1 MSTATQKNKVK
12 FRLKCAYYAPITENE
27 ADGIIIDSY
36 GTPVRLRGAVSTNLS
51 PSGELTK
58 FHADAMLYYA
68 GNGNNGYS
76 GNLDFA
82 LLDDDFR
89 AYALGERIDETT
101 GLLVETSNDEPRPFA
116 LLFEFEG
123 DKKGIRH
130 VMYKCFASRP
140 SIEGENGETKEPK
153 AESITITAV
162 PREKDNMVK
171 TKTTAT
177 TPAETY
183 NQFYTK
189 VCEPSEVTE

>member
-1 MSTATQKNKVK
+1 MSTTQQKNKVK
-12 FRLKCAYYAPITENE
+12 FRLKRAFYAPITETE
-27 ADGIIIDSY
+27 TDGVIIDTY

-58 FHADAMLYYA
+58 FYADAMLYYA
-68 GNGNNGYS
+68 GGGNNGYS

-89 AYALGERIDETT
+89 AYALGERIDTNT
-101 GLLVETSNDEPRPFA
+101 GLLVETSSDEPKPFA

-140 SIEGENGETKEPK
+140 SIEGENGETKDPK
-153 AESITITAV
+153 TESITITAV

-171 TKTTAT
+171 TKTTAQ

-183 NQFYTK
+183 NSFYSK
-189 VCEPSEVTE
+189 VCEPSEVAE

>member
-1 MSTATQKNKVK
+1 MATATTKNKVK
-12 FRLKCAYYAPITENE
+12 FRLKCAYYAPITESE
-27 ADGIIIDSY
+27 ADGIITDTY
-36 GTPVRLRGAVSTNLS
+36 GTPIRLRGAVSTNLS

-58 FHADAMLYYA
+58 LYADAMLYYV

-89 AYALGERIDETT
+89 SYALGERIDGTT
-101 GLLVETSNDEPRPFA
+101 GLLVETSSDEPKPFA

-123 DKKGIRH
+123 DKRAIRH
-130 VMYKCFASRP
+130 VMYKCYASRP

-183 NQFYTK
+183 NTFYSK
-189 VCEPSEVTE
+189 VCEPSEVAE